1 MEGKGRAPR
10 RTGIQQSI
18 SVLLEFD
25 AHICAIAKQCRI
37 AGIARY
43 RIGIQLR
50 GSQKVAGYSDK
61 AGRLAGQK
69 RMELDLPSI
78 HEKAWLA
85 SALSLAA
92 SCLSS
97 SVISLGSAKLS
108 VDSAGDGMADEG
120 GVVEE
125 REGEDDSL
133 MLTITPCGAGLTL
146 FDSICTR
153 ALIRS
158 GQTKILLLLYHPQ
171 R

>member
-1 MEGKGRAPR
+1 VLRL
-10 RTGIQQSI
+10 TGILQSI

-25 AHICAIAKQCRI
+25 AHICAIAEQRRI

-43 RIGIQLR
+43 RFGIQLR

-61 AGRLAGQK
+61 AGQLAGQK
-69 RMELDLPSI
+69 KMQSDLPSI

-133 MLTITPCGAGLTL
+133 MLTSILPQRGACLTL
-146 FDSICTR
+146 SDNSDSICTR
-153 ALIRS
+153 S
-158 GQTKILLLLYHPQ
+158 HPV
-171 R
+171 RPNKTC

>member
-1 MEGKGRAPR
+1 ML
-10 RTGIQQSI
+10 Q
-18 SVLLEFD
+18 
-25 AHICAIAKQCRI
+25 
-37 AGIARY
+37 
-43 RIGIQLR
+43 
-50 GSQKVAGYSDK
+50 
-61 AGRLAGQK
+61 
-69 RMELDLPSI
+69 LDLPSI

-108 VDSAGDGMADEG
+108 VDSAGDGMTDEG

-133 MLTITPCGAGLTL
+133 MLTVNTPSNAVLALLYSIL
-146 FDSICTR
+146 FVL

-158 GQTKILLLLYHPQ
+158 GQTTMVNSPSAAADRHVNVEQSFRTKMTNNTHPMC
-171 R
+171 